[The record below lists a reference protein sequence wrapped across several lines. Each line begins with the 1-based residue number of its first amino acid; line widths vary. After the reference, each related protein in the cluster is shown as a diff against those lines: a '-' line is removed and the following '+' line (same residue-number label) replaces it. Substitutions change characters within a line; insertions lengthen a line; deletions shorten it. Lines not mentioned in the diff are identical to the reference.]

1 MTEAEI
7 NKFMPAL
14 HELSPFLV
22 DSGKEAKI
30 KTGTFLRKGVC
41 SILQHHSKH
50 HGPVTSDLHSAKVL
64 LCRCH
69 LDVQGFLHYSS
80 AYSSLQKQI
89 GCFNHRVVTLVADKL
104 KRQWLCI
111 VIA

>member
-30 KTGTFLRKGVC
+30 KTGTFL
-41 SILQHHSKH
+41 
-50 HGPVTSDLHSAKVL
+50 
-64 LCRCH
+64 H
-69 LDVQGFLHYSS
+69 L
-80 AYSSLQKQI
+80 
-89 GCFNHRVVTLVADKL
+89 L
-104 KRQWLCI
+104 KRSVFYSATPFQTSWSSDQ
-111 VIA
+111 